1 MSFSLPGPVQAESA
15 RLLLPL
21 SAQAPE
27 ARPESSGAAG
37 GAGRGAGA
45 AGREGAGG
53 HGPHVEGA
61 APRVILSS
69 SQSPRALPGSPGS
82 QFQNGFDYC
91 LSSVYLHY
99 LAVRPFLPK
108 KKQQKDNL
116 INLKIQ
122 KENPK
127 VVNEITIEDLCLTKA
142 ANCRCWRSKTF
153 PACDGS
159 HDKHNKLTGDNV
171 GPLILKKYN
180 SNELGWNSIL
190 CCKIL

>member
-1 MSFSLPGPVQAESA
+1 MGLVVGKAKQKQFSPSKACDDP
-15 RLLLPL
+15 
-21 SAQAPE
+21 
-27 ARPESSGAAG
+27 
-37 GAGRGAGA
+37 
-45 AGREGAGG
+45 
-53 HGPHVEGA
+53 
-61 APRVILSS
+61 SS
-69 SQSPRALPGSPGS
+69 SNLLRSVTWN
-82 QFQNGFDYC
+82 NGFGYC

-99 LAVRPFLPK
+99 LAARPFLPK

>member
-1 MSFSLPGPVQAESA
+1 MFENSESA
-15 RLLLPL
+15 AVRMLKVQP
-21 SAQAPE
+21 
-27 ARPESSGAAG
+27 
-37 GAGRGAGA
+37 
-45 AGREGAGG
+45 
-53 HGPHVEGA
+53 
-61 APRVILSS
+61 PRVILSS

-82 QFQNGFDYC
+82 QFQNGFGYC

-99 LAVRPFLPK
+99 LAARPFLPK

-127 VVNEITIEDLCLTKA
+127 VVNEIAIEGLCLTEA

-180 SNELGWNSIL
+180 KLMYLPTIKRTL
-190 CCKIL
+190 YF